1 MAWWASYS
9 CSRWAPA
16 KRSTREHE
24 VLLLAARGLSNHQ
37 MVSRL
42 HVAKATIRRQ
52 PASTY
57 EKVGGHARSQATSK
71 ALAERWATTRDV
83 TEENGR
89 GTGASSWA

>member
-1 MAWWASYS
+1 VL
-9 CSRWAPA
+9 
-16 KRSTREHE
+16 STREHE

-52 PASTY
+52 PASTN
-57 EKVGGHARSQATSK
+57 EKVGVNSRGQATSK
-71 ALAERWATTRDV
+71 ALAEGWITTRDV
-83 TEENGR
+83 TEEVEQ